1 MSRKSLFE
9 LATQDPVEL
18 NSLVLKSK
26 LAALIRLLVKEQDL
40 SQMKVAEILSTSQAR
55 VSNLLAGHIEKFSVD
70 FLLTSLFKFGYKA
83 DFDYD
88 PTDKNEPLRV
98 SIKKA
103 VL

>member
-26 LAALIRLLVKEQDL
+26 LAALIRILVREQNL
-40 SQMKVAEILSTSQAR
+40 SQTKTAEMLLTTQSR
-55 VSNLLAGHIEKFSVD
+55 VSNLLAGHVSKFSID
-70 FLLTSLFKFGYKA
+70 FLLLSLFRLGYKA

-88 PTDKNEPLRV
+88 PTDRDEPLRV
-98 SIKKA
+98 TIKKA

>member
-1 MSRKSLFE
+1 MSRKSLLE

-18 NSLVLKSK
+18 NSLILKSRF
-26 LAALIRLLVKEQDL
+26 AALIRLLVRGM
-40 SQMKVAEILSTSQAR
+40 SQAEVAEKLSTTQPR
-55 VSNLLAGHIEKFSVD
+55 VSNLLAGHVDKFSLD
-70 FLLTSLFKFGYKA
+70 FLITSLFKLGYKA

-88 PTDKNEPLRV
+88 PTNEAEPIVV

>member
-1 MSRKSLFE
+1 MSRKSLLE

-18 NSLVLKSK
+18 NTLVLKSK
-26 LAALIRLLVKEQDL
+26 LAALIRILVRERNL
-40 SQMKVAEILSTSQAR
+40 SQVKVAELLSTSQAR
-55 VSNLLAGHIEKFSVD
+55 VSNLLAGHVGKFSLD
-70 FLLTSLFKFGYKA
+70 FLFTSLFKLGYKA

-88 PTDKNEPLRV
+88 PTDVEEPLRV

>member
-18 NSLVLKSK
+18 NALVLKSK
-26 LAALIRLLVKEQDL
+26 FAALIRLLVKEQNL
-40 SQMKVAEILSTSQAR
+40 SQMNVAELLSTSQAR
-55 VSNLLAGHIEKFSVD
+55 VSNLLAGHIEKFSID
-70 FLLTSLFKFGYKA
+70 FLLTSLFKLGYKA

-88 PTDKNEPLRV
+88 PTDKAEPLRV

>member
-1 MSRKSLFE
+1 MSRKSLLE

-26 LAALIRLLVKEQDL
+26 LAALIRILVRDMNL
-40 SQMKVAEILSTSQAR
+40 SQVKVAELLSTSQAR
-55 VSNLLAGHIEKFSVD
+55 VSNLLAGHVGKFSID
-70 FLLTSLFKFGYKA
+70 FLLTSLFKLGYKA
-83 DFDYD
+83 DFDYA
-88 PTDKNEPLRV
+88 PANVEEPLRI

>member
-1 MSRKSLFE
+1 MSRKSLLE

-26 LAALIRLLVKEQDL
+26 LAALIRILVRDKKL
-40 SQMKVAEILSTSQAR
+40 SQVKVAELLSTSQAR
-55 VSNLLAGHIEKFSVD
+55 VSNLLAGQVGKFSID
-70 FLLTSLFKFGYKA
+70 FLLTSLFKLGYKA

-88 PTDKNEPLRV
+88 PTDTEEPLRISV
-98 SIKKA
+98 KKA

>member
-26 LAALIRLLVKEQDL
+26 LAALIRLLVRDRKL
-40 SQMKVAEILSTSQAR
+40 SQVKVAELLSTSQAR
-55 VSNLLAGHIEKFSVD
+55 VSNLLAGHVSKFSID
-70 FLLTSLFKFGYKA
+70 FLLTSLFKLGYKA

-88 PTDKNEPLRV
+88 PTDAQEPLRV